1 MVGKLKYK
9 DLDLK
14 GLREKCDIDFAHF
27 TYKKYQCSCCY
38 GPKDLPAKYW
48 RNNTIPTDKDYSEIS
63 YILFKN
69 AYNGSGRV
77 KREDYLSDK
86 KTINIEWNLNDEQL
100 NSVCKEL
107 ERQVNTE
114 FKVIKPNSHYSCI
127 QLERKDDVYSPNSL
141 WERHLK

>member
-1 MVGKLKYK
+1 MVGTLKYK

-27 TYKKYQCSCCY
+27 TYKGTQCSCCY

-48 RNNTIPTDKDYSEIS
+48 RNNIVPTHKDYSDIS

-69 AYNGSGRV
+69 AYNGSGAV

-86 KTINIEWNLNDEQL
+86 KVIFIEWNLNKEQL
-100 NSVCKEL
+100 DSVCDEL
-107 ERQVNTE
+107 EKQVQTE
-114 FKVIKPNSHYSCI
+114 FNVIKPKNEYSCI
-127 QLERKDDVYSPNSL
+127 RLERKDDVCSPNSL
-141 WERHLK
+141 RRVI